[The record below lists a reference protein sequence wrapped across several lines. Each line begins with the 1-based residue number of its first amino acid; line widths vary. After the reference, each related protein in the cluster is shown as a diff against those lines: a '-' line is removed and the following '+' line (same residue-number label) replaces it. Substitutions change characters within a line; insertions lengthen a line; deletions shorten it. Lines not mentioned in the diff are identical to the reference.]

1 MKIIK
6 SIKGMK
12 DILPKK
18 SFIWQYI
25 ENKIKIILYK
35 YSYLEIRTPI
45 IEKTKLFNISL
56 GKTTDLINKEMYTF
70 KDKKNNSL
78 TLRPE
83 NTTSIIR
90 SILENNIFF
99 KNKKQ
104 KLWYFGPMFRYENT
118 QNGRY
123 RQFYQF
129 GVETFNMAGPD
140 IDSEIIL
147 ITNRIFNILGIKKY
161 ITLEI
166 NTLGNKKSRI
176 IYANILFKY
185 LKKYKNYLNKNI
197 FYKLYKNPLRLLD
210 NKKNNIKYIFNNT
223 PKILS
228 YIDIDS
234 IKHFEYLKNIL
245 NFTNIN
251 YKINTNLVRG
261 LDYYS
266 RTVFEWT
273 TIFLG
278 SQNTICAG
286 GRYDYLINYLIGK
299 NIPAIG
305 FAIGIERIILLLEKI
320 KKLPINIKFKINILF
335 IIISNEKYLKIN
347 SIKIAEKIRNELP
360 NLILKIN
367 FCNKSLKKQLYE
379 ANNKG
384 IYIILI
390 YGINEQKKNKITIK
404 YLYKRKKQNLLKLKN
419 LIKELKLIFYHES
432 NYFNYW

>member
-90 SILENNIFF
+90 CILENNIFF

-104 KLWYFGPMFRYENT
+104 KFWYFGPMFRYENT

-129 GVETFNMAGPD
+129 GVETFNMSGPD

-223 PKILS
+223 PKIIS
-228 YIDIDS
+228 CIDIDS

-286 GRYDYLINYLIGK
+286 GRYDYLIKYLIGK

-367 FCNKSLKKQLYE
+367 FCNKSLKKQLSE